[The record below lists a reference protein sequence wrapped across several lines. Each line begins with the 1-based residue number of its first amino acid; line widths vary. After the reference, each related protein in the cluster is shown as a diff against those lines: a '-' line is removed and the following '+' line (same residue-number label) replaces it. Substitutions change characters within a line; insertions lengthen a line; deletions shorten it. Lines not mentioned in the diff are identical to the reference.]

1 MSARPIGDPVLA
13 GKRYLDK
20 PPPRRDSRERTPL
33 WSEVRLIAAT
43 ARAHVLRAASSP
55 IMIVRSPLTPV
66 LLLISMRVVYSASG
80 QGRVNGQDVVGYL
93 AVGMLATLAW
103 TAAVWG
109 GGSALQSEIY
119 AGTFGAVIVAPGRT
133 ASVIIGNGIGGI
145 IWGIPGLAACLAIAV
160 PLGAHVDI
168 HHPVATICALLALYL
183 SALAIGVGFGGL
195 FILSRQANAMS
206 NFFQAPIYLLAG
218 FYVPRSILP
227 GWLHAISDVI
237 PMSHA
242 IDALRDTTL
251 SGASFVEVWRPL
263 LATVGTAGL
272 FMAVGV
278 WSLRRMDDSL
288 RRRGSLDLL

>member
-1 MSARPIGDPVLA
+1 MSTRPIDTEFADPALG
-13 GKRYLDK
+13 GKRYPD
-20 PPPRRDSRERTPL
+20 RRNSRERNGPA
-33 WSEVRLIAAT
+33 SEIRLIAAT

-80 QGRVNGQDVVGYL
+80 QARVCGQDVVGYL

-119 AGTFGAVIVAPGRT
+119 AGTFGAVMVAPGRT
-133 ASVIIGNGIGGI
+133 ASVIVGNGIGGI
-145 IWGIPGLAACLAIAV
+145 VWGIPGLAACLAIAV

-168 HHPVATICALLALYL
+168 QHPGAAICALLALYV
-183 SALAIGVGFGGL
+183 SALAIGLGFGGL

-218 FYVPRSILP
+218 FYVPRSVLP
-227 GWLHAISDVI
+227 DWLHAISDAI

-251 SGASFVEVWRPL
+251 SGGSFATVWRPL
-263 LATVGTAGL
+263 LATLGTAAL
-272 FMAVGV
+272 FMVIGV
-278 WSLRRMDDSL
+278 WSLRRMDDAL